1 MTNALDT
8 MIAAQ
13 PAALEALADP
23 EPTARPA
30 ALLDAATRI
39 WLVGTG
45 TSQHAAELGADALLD
60 AGRDARWVPAAGFT
74 DRLLRPGDAVVVIS
88 HTGQTAYALRARR
101 IALGAGAP
109 LLTIAGP
116 DAGAGEKSEPAPMS
130 GQRAETVRTPVAE
143 TSETYTVSYTAAL
156 AVLAQLAHH
165 LGAPG
170 CGPEAIRAAAGRVRA
185 VLDSPEPAEVPIPG
199 RAMAI
204 TGPGA
209 WSVTAREGALKIRE
223 GARILCEG
231 FDPERLLHGAAVPY
245 TSADAL
251 LVLQPAADPDGLTA
265 AVADAAR
272 QAGLHVSTL
281 AEPPSALPGLLAQ
294 IPMTVRLQ
302 LLALRFARMRGQ
314 NADLAITGPWAEP
327 SLWRL
332 GAP

>member
-1 MTNALDT
+1 MTTALDA
-8 MIAAQ
+8 MISAQ
-13 PAALEALADP
+13 PAALDALADP
-23 EPTARPA
+23 ELTAKPA
-30 ALLDAATRI
+30 ELLDAAGRI

-45 TSQHAAELGADALLD
+45 TSRHAAELGAAALLD
-60 AGRDARWVPAAGFT
+60 AGRDARWIAAADFT
-74 DRLLRPGDAVVVIS
+74 DRWLRPGDAVVVIS
-88 HTGQTAYALRARR
+88 HTGQTAYAQRARR
-101 IALGAGAP
+101 IARTAGTP
-109 LLTIAGP
+109 LVSVTGPEAGP
-116 DAGAGEKSEPAPMS
+116 QEW
-130 GQRAETVRTPVAE
+130 AEAIRTPVAE
-143 TSETYTVSYTAAL
+143 ASETYTVSYTTAL

-170 CGPEAIRAAAGRVRA
+170 FGPEAIRATATRVRA
-185 VLDSPEPAEVPIPG
+185 VLEFPGLAGVPIPG

-231 FDPERLLHGAAVPY
+231 FDAEHLLHGAAVPY
-245 TSADAL
+245 TAADSL

-272 QAGLHVSTL
+272 QEGIPVTTL
-281 AEPPSALPGLLAQ
+281 AEPPSDLPDLLAQ

-302 LLALRFARMRGQ
+302 ILALRFARMRGQ
-314 NADLAITGPWAEP
+314 NADTAITGAWTDPA
-327 SLWRL
+327 LWRL

>member
-1 MTNALDT
+1 MTTALDA

-13 PAALEALADP
+13 PAALNALADP
-23 EPTARPA
+23 ETTAKPA
-30 ALLDAATRI
+30 ALLDAASRI

-45 TSQHAAELGADALLD
+45 TSQHAAELGAAALLD

-74 DRLLRPGDAVVVIS
+74 ARLLRPGDAVVVIT
-88 HTGQTAYALRARR
+88 HTGQTAYAQRTRR
-101 IALGAGAP
+101 IVQEAGTP
-109 LLTIAGP
+109 LVTITGP
-116 DAGAGEKSEPAPMS
+116 EATWDD
-130 GQRAETVRTPVAE
+130 VLRTPVVEA
-143 TSETYTVSYTAAL
+143 SETYTVSYTAAL

-170 CGPEAIRAAAGRVRA
+170 FGPAAVRATAERVRA
-185 VLDSPEPAEVPIPG
+185 VLEFPGLAGVPIPG

-245 TSADAL
+245 TAADTL
-251 LVLQPAADPDGLTA
+251 VVLQPAADPDGLTA
-265 AVADAAR
+265 GVAEAAR
-272 QAGLHVSTL
+272 REGLHVSTL
-281 AEPPSALPGLLAQ
+281 IEPPTGLPDLLAQ

-314 NADLAITGPWAEP
+314 DADVAITGAWADS